1 MRPLILASLCA
12 GLCGCVQSVD
22 GPLSPTFGQAVASMD
37 SQIIPAAV
45 SSQPPPANGA
55 RAATAIERLE
65 KGQVYKPQ
73 TQGTSIVVGYGG
85 K

>member
-12 GLCGCVQSVD
+12 GLCGCVQSID
-22 GPLSPTFGQAVASMD
+22 APLSPTFGQALASMD

-45 SSQPPPANGA
+45 SSLPPPANGA
-55 RAATAIERLE
+55 RAATAIGRLE
-65 KGQVYKPQ
+65 KGQVYKPE
-73 TQGTSIVVGYGG
+73 TQNTSSIAGYGG